1 MGAALVCFWIQE
13 EEPMACACKRGPK
26 SNVTYKVTLPD
37 GSVKAYRSATE
48 AKVIV
53 ARKGGTWEEI
63 AG

>member
-1 MGAALVCFWIQE
+1 
-13 EEPMACACKRGPK
+13 MACACKRGPK

-53 ARKGGTWEEI
+53 ARKGGTWEEV